1 MIIFDLKIYGNVSM
15 LYFHDIKLKEKT
27 LFQFSEQYNDFKF
40 LIQFIKAKR
49 DLDYI
54 VGYNMEKYGNYIL
67 NYLLSNSDKLIN
79 DNGLMISYKLHM
91 LSEGLKNQV
100 FPMELKYLDLFRSI
114 DLIKYMNFNERIYF
128 HNIRLEF
135 GEDSFLDIDNE
146 DFVPVRMFNDII
158 EYLKSNIRVITKLYE
173 MYKEDIALRHD
184 ISRSIGLNIMNKF
197 YYGIG
202 NNLILAHYRNKFGA
216 SIKDIVNL
224 KLEEDKTY
232 SYKVSQILKKDFSYI
247 LEDSKLFYKSLS
259 NSILDDSF
267 NLKMNFN
274 INHWAFKIQKYIKR
288 EYEEGVYSGNYLAI
302 DISLLPIYS
311 MIDNNIFPSFL
322 DNDFISETCKYYN
335 YYLKA
340 KDKGK
345 QRLEKAMHNIL
356 YYLVE
361 NMEVPSSF
369 TESKLTQNTIYIHNI
384 LYLLQIIDILIYN
397 NIEIIFCNRDI
408 LMINMSEQEIDDI
421 KQMLSK
427 AIHTDLYAYKV
438 SKFAYKDSSNFIL
451 IKEGYLND
459 IGNFKNYIVEYGIFN
474 YDQLFSFKSP
484 KVIMKAFIKSL
495 ITGEKGDEL
504 INKHDEIKDFMITM
518 PNPKSFTLTNEKKTN
533 IFYFY
538 GKKDLIKID
547 TKEVVGKYDTAL
559 ESRIEYLKKYSC
571 VNNLKNTQKKL
582 F

>member
-1 MIIFDLKIYGNVSM
+1 MIVFDLKIYGNVSM

-91 LSEGLKNQV
+91 LSEGLKSQV

-135 GEDSFLDIDNE
+135 GEESFLDIDNE

-302 DISLLPIYS
+302 DISLLPIYA

-408 LMINMSEQEIDDI
+408 LMINMSGHEIGDI
-421 KQMLSK
+421 KQMLSN

-547 TKEVVGKYDTAL
+547 TKEAVGKYDTTL

>member
-91 LSEGLKNQV
+91 LSEGLKSQV

-135 GEDSFLDIDNE
+135 GEDSFLDIGNE

-259 NSILDDSF
+259 NSILDESF

-322 DNDFISETCKYYN
+322 DNDFISETYKYYN

-345 QRLEKAMHNIL
+345 QKLEKAMHNIL

-361 NMEVPSSF
+361 NMDVPSSF

-384 LYLLQIIDILIYN
+384 LYLLQIIDILIYH

-408 LMINMSEQEIDDI
+408 LMINMSEHEIDDI

-427 AIHTDLYAYKV
+427 TIHTDLYAYKV

-547 TKEVVGKYDTAL
+547 TKEAVGKYDTTL

>member
-91 LSEGLKNQV
+91 LSEGLKSQV

-259 NSILDDSF
+259 NSILDESF

-322 DNDFISETCKYYN
+322 DNDFISEICKYYN

-384 LYLLQIIDILIYN
+384 LYLLQIIDILIYH

-408 LMINMSEQEIDDI
+408 LMINMSEHEIDDI

-451 IKEGYLND
+451 IKEGYSND

-547 TKEVVGKYDTAL
+547 TKEAVGKYDTTL

>member
-91 LSEGLKNQV
+91 LSEGLKSQV

-259 NSILDDSF
+259 NSILDESF

-340 KDKGK
+340 KDKGN

-408 LMINMSEQEIDDI
+408 LMINMSEHEIDDI
-421 KQMLSK
+421 KQMLSN

>member
-91 LSEGLKNQV
+91 LSEGLKSQV

-184 ISRSIGLNIMNKF
+184 MSRSIGLNIMNKF

-259 NSILDDSF
+259 NSILDESF

-408 LMINMSEQEIDDI
+408 LMINMSEHEIDDI

>member
-91 LSEGLKNQV
+91 LSEGLKSQV

-135 GEDSFLDIDNE
+135 GEDSFLDIGNE

-259 NSILDDSF
+259 NSILDESF

-384 LYLLQIIDILIYN
+384 LYLLQIIDILIYH

-408 LMINMSEQEIDDI
+408 LMINMSEHEIDDI

-547 TKEVVGKYDTAL
+547 TKEAVGKYDTTL

>member
-91 LSEGLKNQV
+91 LSEGLKSQV

-259 NSILDDSF
+259 NSILDESF

-322 DNDFISETCKYYN
+322 DNDFISEICKYYN

-345 QRLEKAMHNIL
+345 QKLEKAMHNIL

-384 LYLLQIIDILIYN
+384 LYLLQIIDILIYH

-408 LMINMSEQEIDDI
+408 LMINMSEHEIDDI

-451 IKEGYLND
+451 IKEGYSND

-518 PNPKSFTLTNEKKTN
+518 SNPKSFTLTNEKKTN

-547 TKEVVGKYDTAL
+547 TKEAVGKYDTTL

>member
-91 LSEGLKNQV
+91 LSEGLKSQV

-259 NSILDDSF
+259 NSILDESF

-384 LYLLQIIDILIYN
+384 LYLLQIIDILIYH

-408 LMINMSEQEIDDI
+408 LMINMSEHEIDDI

-451 IKEGYLND
+451 IKEGYSND

-547 TKEVVGKYDTAL
+547 TKEAVGKYDTTL

>member
-91 LSEGLKNQV
+91 LSEGLKSQV

-288 EYEEGVYSGNYLAI
+288 EYEEGVYSGGYLAI

-311 MIDNNIFPSFL
+311 MIDNNIFPGFL

-340 KDKGK
+340 KDKGN

-361 NMEVPSSF
+361 NMDVPSSF

-408 LMINMSEQEIDDI
+408 LMINMSGHEIGDI
-421 KQMLSK
+421 KQMLSN

-459 IGNFKNYIVEYGIFN
+459 IGNFKNYIVEYGTFN

>member
-91 LSEGLKNQV
+91 LSEGLKSQV

-135 GEDSFLDIDNE
+135 GEESFLDIDNE

-408 LMINMSEQEIDDI
+408 LMINMSEHEIDDI

>member
-91 LSEGLKNQV
+91 LSEGLKSQV

-259 NSILDDSF
+259 NSILDESF

-302 DISLLPIYS
+302 DISLLHIYS
-311 MIDNNIFPSFL
+311 MIDNNIFPGFL
-322 DNDFISETCKYYN
+322 DNDFISETCKYYD

-345 QRLEKAMHNIL
+345 QKLEKAMHNIL

-361 NMEVPSSF
+361 NMDVPSSF

-408 LMINMSEQEIDDI
+408 LMINMSGHEIDNI
-421 KQMLSK
+421 KQMLSN

-459 IGNFKNYIVEYGIFN
+459 IGNFKNYIVEYGMFN

-547 TKEVVGKYDTAL
+547 TKEVVGKYDTTL

>member
-91 LSEGLKNQV
+91 LSEGLKSQV

-259 NSILDDSF
+259 NSILDESF

-384 LYLLQIIDILIYN
+384 LYLLQIIDILIYH

-408 LMINMSEQEIDDI
+408 LMINMSEHEIDDI

-547 TKEVVGKYDTAL
+547 TKEVVGKYDTTL

>member
-91 LSEGLKNQV
+91 LSEGLKSQV

-259 NSILDDSF
+259 NSILDESF

-322 DNDFISETCKYYN
+322 DNDFISETYKYYN

-345 QRLEKAMHNIL
+345 QKLEKAMHNIL

-361 NMEVPSSF
+361 NMDVPSSF

-408 LMINMSEQEIDDI
+408 LMINMSGHEIDNI
-421 KQMLSK
+421 KQMLSN

-504 INKHDEIKDFMITM
+504 INKHDEIKDFMVTM

-547 TKEVVGKYDTAL
+547 TKEVVGKYDTTL

>member
-91 LSEGLKNQV
+91 LSEGLKSQV

-247 LEDSKLFYKSLS
+247 LEDSKLFHKSLS

-408 LMINMSEQEIDDI
+408 LMINMSGHEIGDI
-421 KQMLSK
+421 KQMLSN

-547 TKEVVGKYDTAL
+547 TKEAVGKYDTTL

>member
-1 MIIFDLKIYGNVSM
+1 MIVFDLKIYGNVSM

-91 LSEGLKNQV
+91 LSEGLKSQV

-135 GEDSFLDIDNE
+135 GEESFLDIDNE

-302 DISLLPIYS
+302 DISLLPIYA

-408 LMINMSEQEIDDI
+408 LMINMSGHEIGDI
-421 KQMLSK
+421 KQMLSN

-484 KVIMKAFIKSL
+484 KVIMKAFIRSL

-504 INKHDEIKDFMITM
+504 INKHNEVKDFMITM
-518 PNPKSFTLTNEKKTN
+518 SNPKSFTLTNEKKTN

-547 TKEVVGKYDTAL
+547 TKEAVGKYDTTL

>member
-1 MIIFDLKIYGNVSM
+1 MIVFDLKIYGNVSM

-91 LSEGLKNQV
+91 LSEGLKSQV

-267 NLKMNFN
+267 NPKMNFN

-340 KDKGK
+340 KAKGK

-408 LMINMSEQEIDDI
+408 LMINMSGHEIGDI
-421 KQMLSK
+421 KQMLSN

-484 KVIMKAFIKSL
+484 KVIMKAFIRSL

-547 TKEVVGKYDTAL
+547 TKEVVGKYDTTL

>member
-91 LSEGLKNQV
+91 LSEGLKSQV

-288 EYEEGVYSGNYLAI
+288 EYEEGVYSGNYLTI
-302 DISLLPIYS
+302 DISLLPIYA

-340 KDKGK
+340 KDKGN

-361 NMEVPSSF
+361 NMDVPSSF

-408 LMINMSEQEIDDI
+408 LMINMSGHEIDNI
-421 KQMLSK
+421 KQMLSNT
-427 AIHTDLYAYKV
+427 IHTDLYAYKV

>member
-91 LSEGLKNQV
+91 LSESLKSQV

-259 NSILDDSF
+259 DSILDDSF

-322 DNDFISETCKYYN
+322 DNDFISETYKYYN

-340 KDKGK
+340 KDKGN

-408 LMINMSEQEIDDI
+408 LMINMNGHEIGDI

-459 IGNFKNYIVEYGIFN
+459 IGNFKNYIVEYGTFN

-495 ITGEKGDEL
+495 ITGEKGAEL
-504 INKHDEIKDFMITM
+504 INQHDEIKDFMITM

-547 TKEVVGKYDTAL
+547 TKEVVGKYDTTL

>member
-91 LSEGLKNQV
+91 LSEGLKSQV

-259 NSILDDSF
+259 NSILDESF

-408 LMINMSEQEIDDI
+408 LMINMSGHEIDNI
-421 KQMLSK
+421 KQMLSN

-547 TKEVVGKYDTAL
+547 TKEAVGKYDTTL

-571 VNNLKNTQKKL
+571 INNLKNTQKKL

>member
-91 LSEGLKNQV
+91 LSEGLKSQV

-197 YYGIG
+197 YYGVG
-202 NNLILAHYRNKFGA
+202 NNLILSHYRNKLGA

-232 SYKVSQILKKDFSYI
+232 SYKISQILKKDFSYI

-259 NSILDDSF
+259 NLILDDSF
-267 NLKMNFN
+267 NSKMNFN

-322 DNDFISETCKYYN
+322 DNDFISEICKYYN

-345 QRLEKAMHNIL
+345 QKLEKAMHNIL

-369 TESKLTQNTIYIHNI
+369 TESKLTQNTIYIHSI

-408 LMINMSEQEIDDI
+408 LMINMNGHEIGNI
-421 KQMLSK
+421 KQMLSNT
-427 AIHTDLYAYKV
+427 IHTDLYAYKV

-459 IGNFKNYIVEYGIFN
+459 IGNFKNYIVEYGMFN

-504 INKHDEIKDFMITM
+504 INKHDEIKDFMVTM

-547 TKEVVGKYDTAL
+547 TKEVVGKYDTTL

>member
-91 LSEGLKNQV
+91 LSEGLKSQV

-259 NSILDDSF
+259 NSILDESF

-384 LYLLQIIDILIYN
+384 LYLLQIIDILIYH

-408 LMINMSEQEIDDI
+408 LMINMSEHEIDDI

-451 IKEGYLND
+451 IKEGYSND

-547 TKEVVGKYDTAL
+547 TKEVVGKYDTTL

-571 VNNLKNTQKKL
+571 INNLKNTQKKL

>member
-91 LSEGLKNQV
+91 LSEGLKSQV

-408 LMINMSEQEIDDI
+408 LMINMSEHEIDDI

-451 IKEGYLND
+451 IKEGYSND

-547 TKEVVGKYDTAL
+547 TKEAVGKYDTTL
-559 ESRIEYLKKYSC
+559 ESRIEYFKKYSC

>member
-91 LSEGLKNQV
+91 LSEGLKSQV

-135 GEDSFLDIDNE
+135 GEDSFLDIGNE

-322 DNDFISETCKYYN
+322 DNDFISEICKYYN

-345 QRLEKAMHNIL
+345 QKLEKAMHNIL

-384 LYLLQIIDILIYN
+384 LYLLQIIDILIYH

-408 LMINMSEQEIDDI
+408 LMINMSEHEIDDI

-451 IKEGYLND
+451 IKEGYSND

-547 TKEVVGKYDTAL
+547 TKEAVGKYDTTL

>member
-91 LSEGLKNQV
+91 LSEGLKSQV

-408 LMINMSEQEIDDI
+408 LMINMSGHEIGDI
-421 KQMLSK
+421 KQMLSN

>member
-91 LSEGLKNQV
+91 LSEGLKSQV

-202 NNLILAHYRNKFGA
+202 NNLILSHYRNKLGA

-259 NSILDDSF
+259 NSILDESF

-311 MIDNNIFPSFL
+311 IIDNNIFPSFL
-322 DNDFISETCKYYN
+322 DNDFISETYKYYN

-361 NMEVPSSF
+361 NMDVPSSF

-408 LMINMSEQEIDDI
+408 LMINMSGHEIDNI
-421 KQMLSK
+421 KQMLSN

-547 TKEVVGKYDTAL
+547 TKEVVGKYDTTL

>member
-91 LSEGLKNQV
+91 LSEGLKSQV

-408 LMINMSEQEIDDI
+408 LMINMSEHEIDDI

-451 IKEGYLND
+451 IKEGYSND

>member
-91 LSEGLKNQV
+91 LSEGLKSQV

-384 LYLLQIIDILIYN
+384 LYLLQIIDILIYH

-408 LMINMSEQEIDDI
+408 LMINMSEHEIDDI

>member
-91 LSEGLKNQV
+91 LSEGLKSQV

-135 GEDSFLDIDNE
+135 GEDSFLDIGNE

-232 SYKVSQILKKDFSYI
+232 SYKVSQVLKKDFSYI

-345 QRLEKAMHNIL
+345 KRLEKAMHNIL

-408 LMINMSEQEIDDI
+408 LMINMSGHEIDDI
-421 KQMLSK
+421 KQMLSN

-451 IKEGYLND
+451 IKEGYSND

-547 TKEVVGKYDTAL
+547 TKEAVGKYDTTL

>member
-91 LSEGLKNQV
+91 LSEGLKSQV

-259 NSILDDSF
+259 NSILDESF

-384 LYLLQIIDILIYN
+384 LYLLQIIDILIYH

-408 LMINMSEQEIDDI
+408 LMINMSEHEIDDI

-451 IKEGYLND
+451 IKEGYSND

-495 ITGEKGDEL
+495 ITGEKGYEL

-547 TKEVVGKYDTAL
+547 TKEAVGKYDTTL

>member
-1 MIIFDLKIYGNVSM
+1 MIVFDLKIYGNVSM

-91 LSEGLKNQV
+91 LSEGLKSQV

-135 GEDSFLDIDNE
+135 GEESFLDIDNE

-302 DISLLPIYS
+302 DISLLPIYA

-322 DNDFISETCKYYN
+322 DNDFTSETCKYYN

-361 NMEVPSSF
+361 NMDVPSSF

-408 LMINMSEQEIDDI
+408 LMINMSGHEIGDI
-421 KQMLSK
+421 KQMLSN

-547 TKEVVGKYDTAL
+547 TKEAVGKYDTTL

>member
-91 LSEGLKNQV
+91 LSEGLKSQV

-135 GEDSFLDIDNE
+135 GEDSFLDIGNE

-259 NSILDDSF
+259 NSILDESF

-322 DNDFISETCKYYN
+322 DNDFISETYKYYN

-345 QRLEKAMHNIL
+345 QKLEKAMHNIL

-361 NMEVPSSF
+361 NMDVPSSF

-384 LYLLQIIDILIYN
+384 LYLLQIIDILIYH

-408 LMINMSEQEIDDI
+408 LMINMSEHEIDDI
-421 KQMLSK
+421 KQMLSN

-547 TKEVVGKYDTAL
+547 TKEAVGKYDTTL

>member
-91 LSEGLKNQV
+91 LSEGLKSQV

-408 LMINMSEQEIDDI
+408 LMINMSGHEIGDI
-421 KQMLSK
+421 KQMLSN

-459 IGNFKNYIVEYGIFN
+459 IGNFKNYIVEYGMFN

-547 TKEVVGKYDTAL
+547 TKEAVGKYDTTL

>member
-91 LSEGLKNQV
+91 LSEGLKSQV

-408 LMINMSEQEIDDI
+408 LMINMSEHEIDDI

-451 IKEGYLND
+451 IKEGYSND

-547 TKEVVGKYDTAL
+547 TKEAVGKYDTTL
-559 ESRIEYLKKYSC
+559 ESRIEYIKKYSC

>member
-91 LSEGLKNQV
+91 LSEGLKSQV

-259 NSILDDSF
+259 NSILDESF

-384 LYLLQIIDILIYN
+384 LYLLQIIDILIYH

-408 LMINMSEQEIDDI
+408 LMINMSEHEIDDI

-547 TKEVVGKYDTAL
+547 TKEVVGKYDTTL

-571 VNNLKNTQKKL
+571 INNLKNTQKKL

>member
-1 MIIFDLKIYGNVSM
+1 MIVFDLKIYGNVSM

-91 LSEGLKNQV
+91 LSEGLKSQA

-135 GEDSFLDIDNE
+135 GEESFLDIDNE

-345 QRLEKAMHNIL
+345 QRLEKTMHNIL

-408 LMINMSEQEIDDI
+408 LMINMSEHEIDDI

-504 INKHDEIKDFMITM
+504 INKHNEIKDFMITM

>member
-91 LSEGLKNQV
+91 LSEGLKSQV

-259 NSILDDSF
+259 NSILDESF

-322 DNDFISETCKYYN
+322 DNDFISEICKYYN

-408 LMINMSEQEIDDI
+408 LMINMSEHEIDDI

>member
-91 LSEGLKNQV
+91 LSEGLKSQV

-232 SYKVSQILKKDFSYI
+232 SYKVSQVLKKDFSYI

-259 NSILDDSF
+259 NSILDESF

-408 LMINMSEQEIDDI
+408 LMINMSEHEIDDI

-547 TKEVVGKYDTAL
+547 TKEVVGKYDTTL

>member
-91 LSEGLKNQV
+91 LSEGLKSQV
-100 FPMELKYLDLFRSI
+100 FPLEIKYLDLFRSI

-259 NSILDDSF
+259 NSILDESF

-345 QRLEKAMHNIL
+345 QKLEKAMHNIL

-408 LMINMSEQEIDDI
+408 LMINMSEHEIDDI

-451 IKEGYLND
+451 IKEGYSND

-547 TKEVVGKYDTAL
+547 TKEAVGKYDTTL
-559 ESRIEYLKKYSC
+559 ESRIEYIKKYSC

>member
-40 LIQFIKAKR
+40 LIQFIKTKR

-91 LSEGLKNQV
+91 LSEGLKSQV

-408 LMINMSEQEIDDI
+408 LMINMSEHEIDDI